1 MQEKVTGLDWRDF
14 VGINTGIDS
23 LIKDYQRLIDN
34 GSTIAD
40 YWAGEI
46 VKLKATQK
54 KIAQNRSIER

>member
-14 VGINTGIDS
+14 VGINTGISS

>member
-14 VGINTGIDS
+14 ANINTGISS

-40 YWAGEI
+40 YWAAEI

-54 KIAQNRSIER
+54 KIARNRSIER